1 MGEVRRF
8 EFRFTPLY
16 RLLALPFGVTASTS
30 EVRVDA
36 THLRIRFGPWRVR
49 TPLRNVRS
57 TTVTRS
63 FSLLKSAGPAHL
75 SFADFG
81 MTCATN
87 GEQGLC
93 IRFREPVR
101 GMEPFGALRHP
112 AVTVTVED
120 GKQLAR
126 VLKRAAR

>member
-1 MGEVRRF
+1 MGEMRRF

-16 RLLALPFGVTASTS
+16 RLAALPFGVTGSTAQ
-30 EVRVDA
+30 VRVDA

-49 TPLRNVRS
+49 TPLNNVRS
-57 TTVTRS
+57 TTVTGP
-63 FSLLKSAGPAHL
+63 FSLLKAAGPARL
-75 SFADFG
+75 SLADRG
-81 MTCATN
+81 LTCATN

-101 GMEPFGALRHP
+101 GLEPFGMLRHP

-120 GKQLAR
+120 SKRLAR
-126 VLKRAAR
+126 VLKRASR

>member
-1 MGEVRRF
+1 
-8 EFRFTPLY
+8 
-16 RLLALPFGVTASTS
+16 
-30 EVRVDA
+30 
-36 THLRIRFGPWRVR
+36 
-49 TPLRNVRS
+49 
-57 TTVTRS
+57 
-63 FSLLKSAGPAHL
+63 
-75 SFADFG
+75 

-101 GMEPFGALRHP
+101 GLEPLGVLRHP

>member
-1 MGEVRRF
+1 MGDIRQF

-16 RLLALPFGVTASTS
+16 RLAALPFGVTSSTAH
-30 EVRVDA
+30 VGVDA
-36 THLRIRFGPWRVR
+36 THLHIRFGPWRVR
-49 TPLRNVRS
+49 TPLSNVRS
-57 TTVTRS
+57 TTVTGP
-63 FSLLKSAGPAHL
+63 FSLLKTAGPAHL
-75 SFADFG
+75 SLADFG

-93 IRFREPVR
+93 IRFREPV
-101 GMEPFGALRHP
+101 GGLEPFGVLRHP

-126 VLKRAAR
+126 VLKRSAR